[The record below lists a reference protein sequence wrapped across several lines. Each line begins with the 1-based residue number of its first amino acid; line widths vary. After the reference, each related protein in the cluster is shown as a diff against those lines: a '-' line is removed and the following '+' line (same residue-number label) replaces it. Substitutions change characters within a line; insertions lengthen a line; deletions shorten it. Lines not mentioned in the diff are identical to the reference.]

1 MRRPLSIRA
10 RITLGSLLVAALIFS
25 IALIAVRAQVGS
37 ILEDSDATLAR
48 NDLTSFAVDIAAN
61 PDEPVDDPGTG
72 LLISIQ
78 PPSGPAEIDT
88 LPHAIHELVEHR
100 EADGTDFE
108 AEAEGIHFVVV
119 GRAVETA
126 DGTWTLWAARST
138 EAREL
143 TLRSLDGL
151 LVIGGVLLL
160 AAFGVASWF
169 LASAAL
175 RPVVRLQR
183 GAERLAGSGERAS
196 LPVGEAK
203 DEIARL
209 ATTLNSFLDEVRDSA
224 DREKRMV
231 SDAAHELRTPL
242 AALKTQL
249 EIARE
254 DSADPRLD
262 AQLSSAETSVDRLTD
277 LATNLL
283 ELARLEQGDAA
294 SPRADAAALEE
305 QFLASVDR
313 ARLLALRR
321 GISVEYELDTLSSAV
336 RTSPSSFGRL
346 CDNLLANAVAA
357 AQSEVRVRL
366 TEESGSLRLTVDDDG
381 PGMPDDFIP
390 LAFERFSRS
399 DSARTSTGSGLG
411 LSLVKAIVESAGG
424 QVAVANS
431 SPGLT
436 ARVSLP
442 NM

>member
-10 RITLGSLLVAALIFS
+10 RITLGSILVAALIFTV
-25 IALIAVRAQVGS
+25 ALTVVRSQVAS
-37 ILEDSDATLAR
+37 ILEESDATLAR

-61 PDEPVDDPGTG
+61 PDEAVDDPGTG
-72 LLISIQ
+72 LLVSIQ

-88 LPHAIHELVEHR
+88 LPHAIHEIVEHR
-100 EADGTDFE
+100 QADGTDFE
-108 AEAEGIHFVVV
+108 AEAAGTTFVVV
-119 GRAVETA
+119 GRTVDTS

-138 EAREL
+138 ESREL

-151 LVIGGVLLL
+151 LVVGGLLL
-160 AAFGVASWF
+160 VAAFGIASWF

-183 GAERLAGSGERAS
+183 GAERLAGSGERAA
-196 LPVGEAK
+196 LPVGEAN

-262 AQLSSAETSVDRLTD
+262 AQLSSAETSVDRLSD

-294 SPRADAAALEE
+294 TPRADAAELEQ

-321 GISVEYELDTLSSAV
+321 GVSVEYELDALSSPV
-336 RTSPSSFGRL
+336 RTSASSFGRL

-357 AQSEVRVRL
+357 AESEVRVRL
-366 TEESGSLRLTVDDDG
+366 AEDSGALRLTVDDDG
-381 PGMPDDFIP
+381 AGMPDDFIA

-399 DSARTSTGSGLG
+399 DTARASTGSGLG
-411 LSLVKAIVESAGG
+411 LSLVKAIAVSAGG
-424 QVAVANS
+424 EVSVANA

-436 ARVSLP
+436 ARVTLP